1 MNKKSIS
8 KVLKKKHEDFLSSIK
23 DENVRSLVDK
33 NSIIT
38 GGAITSMLLNEEV
51 NDFDYYFT
59 NKETVLAV
67 ANYYVKEFKEK
78 NNYEISIEDF
88 EDRVKIKVKS
98 LGVASVGD
106 PIDLMTNV
114 VEELDEIP
122 AEALEKDTPKYIP
135 ISITNNAITLSNKVQ
150 LIIRFY
156 GEPENIHENYDF
168 VHGTNYWLSKDGS
181 LHLNQPALESTLARQ
196 LYYTGSL
203 YPVSSVVRTRKFI
216 KRGWHINAGQYI
228 KMCFQISQLDLTDIG
243 VLEDQLTGVDN
254 SFFYQIIEWFKKQ
267 KSEDENFEITEPYL
281 VSIIDKIF

>member
-267 KSEDENFEITEPYL
+267 KSEDEIFEITEPYL